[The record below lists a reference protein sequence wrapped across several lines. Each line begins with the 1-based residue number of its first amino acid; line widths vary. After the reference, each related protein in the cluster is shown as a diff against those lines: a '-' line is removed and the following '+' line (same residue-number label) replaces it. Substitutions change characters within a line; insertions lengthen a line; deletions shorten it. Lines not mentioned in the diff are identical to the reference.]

1 MELRRRGITTTLL
14 CGISTNIGV
23 ESTARFA
30 YEYGYNQIFVEDAMA
45 AVSAEEHYHTVTKTF
60 PRIGLVRKT
69 GEILADLSND

>member
-1 MELRRRGITTTLL
+1 MTAIIL

-45 AVSAEEHYHTVTKTF
+45 ALSAEEHAHTVAKIF

-69 GEILADLSND
+69 GDILADLLHD